1 MNAPDEFDSVGT
13 CDISV
18 VGNVDSLDDGNTTG
32 TVFN

>member
-1 MNAPDEFDSVGT
+1 MNVPDEFDSVGA

-18 VGNVDSLDDGNTTG
+18 VDNVDSLDDGNTIG

>member
-1 MNAPDEFDSVGT
+1 MNAPDEFDSVGA

-18 VGNVDSLDDGNTTG
+18 VDNVDSLDDGNTTG